1 MKRFHFFAVHR
12 YPLCILS
19 IFVHQKVYL
28 IVIFFKKKVSF
39 SEVNVKSKC
48 ENFIIYFF

>member
-1 MKRFHFFAVHR
+1 MKRFHFFAAHR
-12 YPLCILS
+12 YSLCILS

-39 SEVNVKSKC
+39 SDKKPVAVQSEMC
-48 ENFIIYFF
+48 

>member
-12 YPLCILS
+12 YSLRILS

-39 SEVNVKSKC
+39 FDKKPVAVQSEMC
-48 ENFIIYFF
+48 

>member
-1 MKRFHFFAVHR
+1 MKRFHFFAAHR
-12 YPLCILS
+12 YSLCILS

-39 SEVNVKSKC
+39 SDKKPVAVHLEMC
-48 ENFIIYFF
+48 

>member
-1 MKRFHFFAVHR
+1 MKRFHFFAPHR
-12 YPLCILS
+12 YSLCILS

-39 SEVNVKSKC
+39 SDAESIGLRKKD
-48 ENFIIYFF
+48 EI